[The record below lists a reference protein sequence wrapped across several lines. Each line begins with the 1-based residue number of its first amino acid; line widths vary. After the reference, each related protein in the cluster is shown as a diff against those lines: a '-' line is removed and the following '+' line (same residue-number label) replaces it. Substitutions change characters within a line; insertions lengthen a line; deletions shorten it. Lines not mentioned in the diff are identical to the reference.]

1 MPAKC
6 FFMLVVC
13 GPQGTVGRVATPKPF
28 HQGGSVWSHGT
39 HDSAGALSRRE
50 AGSEATG
57 HMAAPEPT
65 STEKRDSEL

>member
-13 GPQGTVGRVATPKPF
+13 GPQGTVGCVATPEPF
-28 HQGGSVWSHGT
+28 HRKGSVWSHRT
-39 HDSAGALSRRE
+39 HDSAEALSRRE
-50 AGSEATG
+50 AGSEATW

-65 STEKRDSEL
+65 SVEK